1 MIWNSNDSDMM
12 VTDVVESLLT
22 VQDLS
27 ELVDVFLGHLK
38 SFIFRELS
46 LRTKTWQDVSQPVKP
61 LV

>member
-1 MIWNSNDSDMM
+1 MM

-22 VQDLS
+22 VKDLS
-27 ELVDVFLGHLK
+27 ELVDILLGHLK

-46 LRTKTWQDVSQPVKP
+46 LRTKTWQDISQPVKP

>member
-1 MIWNSNDSDMM
+1 MM

-27 ELVDVFLGHLK
+27 ELVDILLGHLK

-46 LRTKTWQDVSQPVKP
+46 LRTKTRQDVSQPVKP

>member
-1 MIWNSNDSDMM
+1 MM

-27 ELVDVFLGHLK
+27 ELVDILLGHLK

-46 LRTKTWQDVSQPVKP
+46 LGTKTWQDISQPVKP